1 MNNEQLV
8 TRHSSLVPMVTFS
21 AFADEVS
28 TDFLE
33 QLRFLQSQQI
43 GYIEL
48 RFVNKKNSL
57 DLTKDELAEVK
68 MMLNDYGIKVSAIA
82 SPIGKV
88 KIDQPFAP
96 HFDRYKHAV
105 ALAHY
110 FDTSLIRVFSYYPPE
125 GSDRPIEDFRT
136 EVMER
141 MAMKAAYLNG
151 TGITMV
157 HENESHI
164 YGHSAENCADI
175 MKTVNSP
182 HLKLAYDPANFV
194 WGDNI
199 TDNVNRCFPIM
210 QPYVVHVHIKDWK
223 IGSKDIGSMP
233 GEGDGQIDKLFKEL
247 ADMKYNGFI
256 TMEPHLYSGGQFG
269 GVTTPEQYVE
279 AIAKTRTLCKKYC
292 LIN

>member
-1 MNNEQLV
+1 MI
-8 TRHSSLVPMVTFS
+8 TFS

-43 GYIEL
+43 PYIEL

-57 DLTKDELAEVK
+57 DLNRDELAEAKK
-68 MMLNDYGIKVSAIA
+68 MLDDHGIKVSAIA

-88 KIDQPFAP
+88 KIDEPFAP

-105 ALAHY
+105 ELAHY
-110 FDTSLIRVFSYYPPE
+110 FNTSLLRIFSYYAPATGE
-125 GSDRPIEDFRT
+125 PIENFRE

-141 MAMKAAYLNG
+141 MAQKAAYLKG
-151 TGITMV
+151 TFITMV

-164 YGHSAENCADI
+164 YGHSAENCVD
-175 MKTVNSP
+175 MVKTVNSP
-182 HLKLAYDPANFV
+182 HLRLAYDPANFV

-199 TDNVNRCFPIM
+199 TDNVDRCWPLM
-210 QPYVVHVHIKDWK
+210 QPYVAHIHIKDWK
-223 IGSKDIGSMP
+223 LGSKDVGAMP
-233 GEGDGQIDKLFKEL
+233 GEGDGQIDTLLKAVAEMQY
-247 ADMKYNGFI
+247 AGFI

-279 AIAKTRTLCKKYC
+279 AIAKTRAICKKYR
-292 LIN
+292 II

>member
-1 MNNEQLV
+1 MIK
-8 TRHSSLVPMVTFS
+8 FS

-28 TDFLE
+28 TDFRE
-33 QLRFLQSQQI
+33 QLRFLQSQQVP
-43 GYIEL
+43 YIEL

-57 DLTKDELAEVK
+57 DLTKEELAEAK
-68 MMLNDYGIKVSAIA
+68 MLLDDHGIKVSAIA

-88 KIDQPFAP
+88 KIDEPFGP

-105 ALAHY
+105 DLAHY
-110 FDTSLIRVFSYYPPE
+110 FNTSLIRVFSYYAPSSGE
-125 GSDRPIEDFRT
+125 AVENFRT

-141 MAMKAAYLNG
+141 MAQKAAYLNG
-151 TGITMV
+151 SNIIMV

-182 HLKLAYDPANFV
+182 NLKLAYDPANFV

-199 TDNVNRCFPIM
+199 TDNVDRCWPLM

-223 IGSKDIGSMP
+223 LGSKDIGAMP
-233 GEGDGQIDKLFKEL
+233 GEGDGQIDALLKAL
-247 ADMKYNGFI
+247 ADMHYDGFL
-256 TMEPHLYSGGQFG
+256 TMEPHMNAGGQFG
-269 GVTTPEQYVE
+269 GETTPEQYAG
-279 AIAKTRTLCKKYC
+279 AIAKTRALCKKYC
-292 LIN
+292 LI